1 VIASPGAA
9 ATSAHPSAGTLVYVQ
24 KLEFAPD
31 APTDVYT
38 LRVGGRPRNITKSAL
53 NEWDAAWSPDG
64 RRIAFTGLRGYGD
77 RGDVFTMNADGSKR
91 RRLTRDLVSYFAQWS
106 PDGRRIA
113 YLGRG
118 FSSNEIYVINA
129 DGSGKHR
136 LTHTNADY
144 PNFFW
149 SPDGRE
155 IVFSNEGDLY
165 VVNASSGVE
174 RRLTRTGAF
183 PIAWV
188 PHLKILF
195 RSAGRIYVIN
205 ADGTGARRIARIR
218 PDDPDPVG
226 EWSRDGAVVFAAGHG
241 IAVVNTIGKPR
252 FQQLTRNGSDWDA
265 AWSPSGDQIA
275 FVRGSYAIWL
285 VNRDGSGA
293 HRVVA
298 SGAKEGE
305 LYSPGWLPHPR

>member
-1 VIASPGAA
+1 
-9 ATSAHPSAGTLVYVQ
+9 VYVQ
-24 KLEFAPD
+24 KLENGPD
-31 APTDVYT
+31 APTDIYT

-64 RRIAFTGLRGYGD
+64 RRIAFTGLPGYGD
-77 RGDVFTMNADGSKR
+77 RGDVFTINADGSKR
-91 RRLTRDLVSYFAQWS
+91 RRLTRDLDSHFAQWS

-113 YLGRG
+113 YLRRG
-118 FSSNEIYVINA
+118 LPSNSEIYVINA

-144 PNFFW
+144 PNLFW

-155 IVFSNEGDLY
+155 IVFSHQSDLY
-165 VVNASSGVE
+165 LVNASSGAE

-183 PIAWV
+183 PIAWA
-188 PHLKILF
+188 PRPKILF
-195 RSAGRIYVIN
+195 RRAGGIYVIN
-205 ADGTGARRIARIR
+205 ADGTGARSIARIR
-218 PDDPDPVG
+218 PYDPDPVG

-252 FQQLTRNGSDWDA
+252 VHQLMRNGSDWDP
-265 AWSPSGDQIA
+265 AWSPSGNQIA
-275 FVRGSYAIWL
+275 FIRNSYAIWMI
-285 VNRDGSGA
+285 NRDGSGA

-298 SGAKEGE
+298 SGAKQGE
-305 LYSPGWLPHPR
+305 LYSPGWSPHPR